1 MIKHELLAPAG
12 NMDCLKQ
19 AVFSGA
25 DAVYVGCKKFGARKF
40 ANNFSDD
47 EIVEAIKFCHLYGV
61 KIYATMNTLVKNDE
75 VPSFL
80 EQVEFL
86 HKNGIDAILIQDFGM
101 LCLVLEKYPNLEVHA
116 STQAN
121 TSSKETAELFYKLGV
136 KRVVFSR
143 EMSLEEIDSID
154 VPIEKEVF
162 VHGALCICYSGCC
175 LMSSQ
180 IGHRSGNLGECAG
193 SCRLPYSLRY
203 QGNTLIS
210 NKYLLSTKE
219 LNTAN
224 NFKKLLNSS
233 ILCFKIEGRMKSPEY
248 VGFITRFYR
257 NLIDNYDQINI
268 EESNNQL
275 KTIFNR
281 GFTAGHLFDCKNI
294 MNTKSPNHIG
304 LEIGKTLEVTNDKI
318 KIKLTKPINQQDGI
332 RFLNSNKGLIVNY
345 LYDKNNKLVNTAS
358 NICYVDNKIG
368 LTENDIVCKT
378 LDYNLNNSLKELPK
392 KKIQVSITVDAHI
405 GKELSIQVIDDQE
418 NKVSLKGNVVEK
430 AKTEPISIERVQQQ
444 VSKLGNTP
452 YVCQKIYL
460 NCDENIFISIK
471 ELNDIRRTAIEKL
484 TTVRQSCQVNF
495 KSSPITFKKLETNQS
510 NPSIVA
516 VVKTEEQ
523 LLECLANNVETIYT
537 EVSDLYNKYKKY
549 SNVHYKSKRCQ
560 ISQVNNVYNNSIVSD
575 YFDFSKYENLAGDYG
590 LNVYNIYTAY
600 YLFSMGLKSITIS
613 VELSQEEVESFIR
626 LYETTF
632 KEKANF
638 QMLCYGTVENMII
651 KGNILNITKDDYNY
665 SLSDIKNRVFPV
677 FYDGC
682 LTHVMNFEQRKESLS
697 QFLKENIQIRLD
709 FHLETKNEVYSIIKK
724 YQHKNTI

>member
-12 NMDCLKQ
+12 NMECLKQ

-40 ANNFSDD
+40 ASNFTND
-47 EIVEAIKFCHLYGV
+47 EIIEAIKLCHLYGV

-75 VPSFL
+75 VDSFL

-121 TSSKETAELFYKLGV
+121 TSSKETAKLFYKLGV

-143 EMSLEEIDSID
+143 EMSLEEINSID

-193 SCRLPYSLRY
+193 SCRLPY
-203 QGNTLIS
+203 TLKHNGKILAN

-219 LNTAN
+219 LNAST
-224 NFKKLLNSS
+224 NFKELLESN

-257 NLIDNYDQINI
+257 NLIDNYEQTNI
-268 EESNNQL
+268 KEANSQL

-281 GFTAGHLFDCKNI
+281 GFTTGHLFNCTEEEL

-304 LEIGKTLEVTNDKI
+304 LQIGKVIEVTKDRI
-318 KIKLTKPINQQDGI
+318 KIKLDKPLNQQDGI

-345 LYDKNNKLVNTAS
+345 LYNKNKKLVNTAS
-358 NICYVDNKIG
+358 DICYVDNKIG

-378 LDYNLNNSLKELPK
+378 IDYNLNKSLKELPSR
-392 KKIQVSITVDAHI
+392 KIPVTITVESYI
-405 GKELSIQVIDDQE
+405 GKNLLIELTDDE
-418 NKVSLKGNVVEK
+418 NNKISLQGNIVEK
-430 AKTEPISIERVQQQ
+430 AKTEAITQERIKQQ

-452 YVCQKIYL
+452 FECQSVHLK
-460 NCDENIFISIK
+460 CDEGIFISIK
-471 ELNDIRRTAIEKL
+471 ELNDIRRSAVEELIQK
-484 TTVRQSCQVNF
+484 RQNCKVKFESKNVE
-495 KSSPITFKKLETNQS
+495 FKKLQTKKMS
-510 NPSIVA
+510 PGIVA

-523 LLECLANNVETIYT
+523 LLTCLSNNIERIYT
-537 EVSDLYNKYKKY
+537 EVKPLYEKYKCKH
-549 SNVHYKSKRCQ
+549 NVFYKSKRCQ
-560 ISQVNNVYNNSIVSD
+560 LELKDNVYNSSLVSD
-575 YFDFSKYENLAGDYG
+575 YFDFSKYEDLFGDYG

-600 YLFSMGLKSITIS
+600 YLYKLGLNGITLS
-613 VELSQEEVESFIR
+613 VELSQLEIEQFIR

-632 KEKANF
+632 KEKSTF

-651 KGNILNITKDDYNY
+651 KGNILNINKDDYDY
-665 SLSDIKNRVFPV
+665 CLTDIKSRVFPI
-677 FYDGC
+677 FYDGV
-682 LTHVMNFEQRKESLS
+682 LTHVMNFEQRKEKLS
-697 QFLKENIQIRLD
+697 SYLKENIQIRLD
-709 FHLETKNEVYSIIKK
+709 FHQETKDEVYSIIKK
-724 YQHKNTI
+724 YQ

>member
-12 NMDCLKQ
+12 NMECLKQ
-19 AVFSGA
+19 AIFSGA

-40 ANNFSDD
+40 ASNFTND
-47 EIVEAIKFCHLYGV
+47 EIIEAIKLCHLYGV

-75 VPSFL
+75 VDSFL
-80 EQVEFL
+80 NQVEFL

-143 EMSLEEIDSID
+143 EMSLEEINSID

-193 SCRLPYSLRY
+193 SCRLPY
-203 QGNTLIS
+203 TLKHNGKILAN

-219 LNTAN
+219 LNTST
-224 NFKKLLNSS
+224 NFKELLESN

-257 NLIDNYDQINI
+257 NLIDNYEQTNI
-268 EESNNQL
+268 KKANSEL

-281 GFTAGHLFDCKNI
+281 GFTTGHLFNCTEEEL

-304 LEIGKTLEVTNDKI
+304 LEIGKVIEVTKDKI
-318 KIKLTKPINQQDGI
+318 KIKLDKPLNQQDGI

-345 LYDKNNKLVNTAS
+345 LYNKNKKLVNTATD
-358 NICYVDNKIG
+358 ICYIDNKIG

-378 LDYNLNNSLKELPK
+378 IDYNLNKSLKELPSR
-392 KKIQVSITVDAHI
+392 KIPVTITVEAHI
-405 GKELSIQVIDDQE
+405 SKNLSIELIDDQN
-418 NKVSLKGNVVEK
+418 NKISLQGNIVEK
-430 AKTEPISIERVQQQ
+430 ARTEAITQERIKQQA
-444 VSKLGNTP
+444 SKLGNTP
-452 YVCQKIYL
+452 FECQNVHLK
-460 NCDENIFISIK
+460 CDEEIFISIK
-471 ELNDIRRTAIEKL
+471 ELNDIRRSAVEKL
-484 TTVRQSCQVNF
+484 IKKRQNCKVKFESKNVE
-495 KSSPITFKKLETNQS
+495 FKKLQIEKMS
-510 NPSIVA
+510 PGIVA

-523 LLECLANNVETIYT
+523 LLTCLSNNIEKIYT
-537 EVSDLYNKYKKY
+537 EVKPLYEKYKCKH
-549 SNVHYKSKRCQ
+549 NVFYKSKRCQ
-560 ISQVNNVYNNSIVSD
+560 LELKDNVYNSSLVSD
-575 YFDFSKYENLAGDYG
+575 YFNFSKYEDLFGDYG

-600 YLFSMGLKSITIS
+600 YLYKLGLNGITLS
-613 VELSQEEVESFIR
+613 VELSQLEIEQFII

-632 KEKANF
+632 KEKSTF

-651 KGNILNITKDDYNY
+651 KGNILNINKDDYDY
-665 SLSDIKNRVFPV
+665 CLTDIKSRVFPV
-677 FYDGC
+677 FYDGV
-682 LTHVMNFEQRKESLS
+682 LTHVMNFEQRKEKLS
-697 QFLKENIQIRLD
+697 PYLKENIQIRLD
-709 FHLETKNEVYSIIKK
+709 FHQETKDEVYSIIKK
-724 YQHKNTI
+724 YQ

>member
-12 NMDCLKQ
+12 NMECLKQ
-19 AVFSGA
+19 AIFSGA

-40 ANNFSDD
+40 ASNFTND
-47 EIVEAIKFCHLYGV
+47 EIIEAIKLCHLYGV

-75 VPSFL
+75 VDSFL
-80 EQVEFL
+80 KQVEFL

-143 EMSLEEIDSID
+143 EMSLEEINSID

-193 SCRLPYSLRY
+193 SCRLPY
-203 QGNTLIS
+203 TLKHNGKILAN

-219 LNTAN
+219 LNTST
-224 NFKKLLNSS
+224 NFKELLESN

-257 NLIDNYDQINI
+257 NLIDNYEQTNI
-268 EESNNQL
+268 KEANSEL

-281 GFTAGHLFDCKNI
+281 GFTTGHLFNCTEEEL

-304 LEIGKTLEVTNDKI
+304 LQIGKVIEVTKDKI
-318 KIKLTKPINQQDGI
+318 KIKLDKPLNQQDGI

-345 LYDKNNKLVNTAS
+345 LYNKNKKLVNTATD
-358 NICYVDNKIG
+358 ICYIDNKIG

-378 LDYNLNNSLKELPK
+378 IDYNLNKSLKELPSR
-392 KKIQVSITVDAHI
+392 KIPVTITVEAHI
-405 GKELSIQVIDDQE
+405 SKNLSIELIDDQN
-418 NKVSLKGNVVEK
+418 NKISLQGNIVEK
-430 AKTEPISIERVQQQ
+430 ARTEAITQERIKQQA
-444 VSKLGNTP
+444 SKLGNTP
-452 YVCQKIYL
+452 FECQNVHLK
-460 NCDENIFISIK
+460 CDEEIFISIK
-471 ELNDIRRTAIEKL
+471 ELNDIRRSAVEKL
-484 TTVRQSCQVNF
+484 IKKRQNCKVKFESKNVE
-495 KSSPITFKKLETNQS
+495 FKKLQTEKMS
-510 NPSIVA
+510 PGIVA
-516 VVKTEEQ
+516 IVKTEEQ
-523 LLECLANNVETIYT
+523 LLTCLSNNIERIYT
-537 EVSDLYNKYKKY
+537 EVKPLYEKYKCKQT
-549 SNVHYKSKRCQ
+549 VFYKSKRCQ
-560 ISQVNNVYNNSIVSD
+560 LELKDNVYNSSLVSD
-575 YFDFSKYENLAGDYG
+575 YFDFSKYEELSGDYG

-600 YLFSMGLKSITIS
+600 YLHKLGIQAVTLS
-613 VELSQEEVESFIR
+613 VELSQLEIEQFIR
-626 LYETTF
+626 LYESTF
-632 KEKANF
+632 KEKSTF

-651 KGNILNITKDDYNY
+651 KGNILNINKDDFDYR
-665 SLSDIKNRVFPV
+665 LTDIKSRVFPI
-677 FYDGC
+677 FYDGV
-682 LTHVMNFEQRKESLS
+682 LTHVMNFEQRREKLS
-697 QFLKENIQIRLD
+697 SYLKENIQIRLD
-709 FHLETKNEVYSIIKK
+709 FHQETKDEVYSIIKK
-724 YQHKNTI
+724 YQ

>member
-12 NMDCLKQ
+12 NMECLKQ

-40 ANNFSDD
+40 ASNFTND
-47 EIVEAIKFCHLYGV
+47 EIIEAIKLCHLYGV

-75 VPSFL
+75 VDSFL

-121 TSSKETAELFYKLGV
+121 TSSKETAKLFYKLGV

-143 EMSLEEIDSID
+143 EMSLEEINSID
-154 VPIEKEVF
+154 IPIEKEVF

-193 SCRLPYSLRY
+193 SCRLPY
-203 QGNTLIS
+203 TLKHNGKMLAN

-219 LNTAN
+219 LNTSI
-224 NFKKLLNSS
+224 NFKELLKSN

-257 NLIDNYDQINI
+257 NLIDNYEQTNI
-268 EESNNQL
+268 KEANSQL

-281 GFTAGHLFDCKNI
+281 GFTTGHLFNCTEEEL

-304 LEIGKTLEVTNDKI
+304 LQIGKVIEVTKDKI
-318 KIKLTKPINQQDGI
+318 KIKLDKPLNQQDGI

-345 LYDKNNKLVNTAS
+345 LYNKNKKLVNTAS
-358 NICYVDNKIG
+358 DICYVDNKIG

-378 LDYNLNNSLKELPK
+378 IDYNLNKSLKELPSR
-392 KKIQVSITVDAHI
+392 KIPVTITVEAHI
-405 GKELSIQVIDDQE
+405 NKNLSIELIDDQN
-418 NKVSLKGNVVEK
+418 NKISLQGNIVEK
-430 AKTEPISIERVQQQ
+430 ARTEAITQERIKQQI
-444 VSKLGNTP
+444 SKLGNTP
-452 YVCQKIYL
+452 FECQNVRLK
-460 NCDENIFISIK
+460 CDEEIFISIK
-471 ELNDIRRTAIEKL
+471 ELNDIRRSAVEELIHK
-484 TTVRQSCQVNF
+484 RQNCKVKFESKNVE
-495 KSSPITFKKLETNQS
+495 FKKIQTKKMT
-510 NPSIVA
+510 PGIVA

-523 LLECLANNVETIYT
+523 LLTCLSNNIEKIYT
-537 EVSDLYNKYKKY
+537 EVKPLYEKYKCKH
-549 SNVHYKSKRCQ
+549 NVFYKSKRCQ
-560 ISQVNNVYNNSIVSD
+560 LELKDNVYNSSLVSD
-575 YFDFSKYENLAGDYG
+575 YFNFSKYEDLFGDYG

-600 YLFSMGLKSITIS
+600 YLYKLGLKGVTLS
-613 VELSQEEVESFIR
+613 VELSQLEIEQFIR
-626 LYETTF
+626 LYESTF
-632 KEKANF
+632 KEKSTF
-638 QMLCYGTVENMII
+638 QMLCYGRVENMII
-651 KGNILNITKDDYNY
+651 KGNILNINKDDYDY
-665 SLSDIKNRVFPV
+665 CLTDIKSRIFPI
-677 FYDGC
+677 FYDGV
-682 LTHVMNFEQRKESLS
+682 LTHVMNFEQRQEKLS
-697 QFLKENIQIRLD
+697 AYLKENIQIRLD
-709 FHLETKNEVYSIIKK
+709 FHKETKDEVYSIIKK
-724 YQHKNTI
+724 YQ

>member
-12 NMDCLKQ
+12 NMECLKQ

-40 ANNFSDD
+40 ASNFTND
-47 EIVEAIKFCHLYGV
+47 EIIEAIRLCHLYGV
-61 KIYATMNTLVKNDE
+61 KIYATMNTLIKNDE
-75 VPSFL
+75 VDSFL
-80 EQVEFL
+80 NQVEFL

-143 EMSLEEIDSID
+143 EMSLEEITSID

-193 SCRLPYSLRY
+193 SCRLPY
-203 QGNTLIS
+203 TLKHKGQILAN

-219 LNTAN
+219 LNTSI
-224 NFKKLLNSS
+224 NFKKLLESN

-257 NLIDNYDQINI
+257 NLIDNYEQTNI
-268 EESNNQL
+268 KKANSQL

-281 GFTAGHLFDCKNI
+281 GFTTGHLFNCTEEEL

-304 LEIGKTLEVTNDKI
+304 LQIGKAIEVTKDKI
-318 KIKLTKPINQQDGI
+318 KIKLDKPLNQQDGI

-345 LYDKNNKLVNTAS
+345 LYNKNKKLVNTAS
-358 NICYVDNKIG
+358 DVCYIDNKIG

-378 LDYNLNNSLKELPK
+378 IDYNLNKTLKELPSR
-392 KKIQVSITVDAHI
+392 KIPVTITVEAHI
-405 GKELSIQVIDDQE
+405 GKNLSMELIDDQN
-418 NKVSLKGNVVEK
+418 NKISLQGNIVEK
-430 AKTEPISIERVQQQ
+430 ARTGAITQERIEQQ

-452 YVCQKIYL
+452 FECQNVHLK
-460 NCDENIFISIK
+460 CDEEIFISIK
-471 ELNDIRRTAIEKL
+471 ELNDIRRSAVEKL
-484 TTVRQSCQVNF
+484 IQKRQNCKVKFESKNVE
-495 KSSPITFKKLETNQS
+495 FKKLQTKKMS
-510 NPSIVA
+510 PGTIA
-516 VVKTEEQ
+516 IVKTEEQ
-523 LLECLANNVETIYT
+523 LLTCLSNNIERIYT
-537 EVSDLYNKYKKY
+537 EEKQLYEKYKCKQ
-549 SNVHYKSKRCQ
+549 NVFYKSKRCQ
-560 ISQVNNVYNNSIVSD
+560 LELKDNVYNSSLVSD
-575 YFDFSKYENLAGDYG
+575 YFDFSKYEDLFGDYG

-600 YLFSMGLKSITIS
+600 YLYKLGLQAVTIS
-613 VELSQEEVESFIR
+613 VELSQLEIEQFIR
-626 LYETTF
+626 LYESTF
-632 KEKANF
+632 KEKSTF

-651 KGNILNITKDDYNY
+651 KGNILNINKGDYDY
-665 SLSDIKNRVFPV
+665 CLTDIKSRVFPI
-677 FYDGC
+677 FYDGV
-682 LTHVMNFEQRKESLS
+682 LTHVMNFEQRKEKISS
-697 QFLKENIQIRLD
+697 YLKENIQIRLD
-709 FHLETKNEVYSIIKK
+709 FHQETEDEVYSIIKK
-724 YQHKNTI
+724 YQ

>member
-12 NMDCLKQ
+12 NMECLKQ
-19 AVFSGA
+19 AIFSGA

-40 ANNFSDD
+40 ASNFTND
-47 EIVEAIKFCHLYGV
+47 EIIEAIKLCHLYGV

-75 VPSFL
+75 VNLFL
-80 EQVEFL
+80 DQVEFL

-143 EMSLEEIDSID
+143 EMSLEEINSID

-193 SCRLPYSLRY
+193 SCRLPY
-203 QGNTLIS
+203 TLKHNGKILAN

-219 LNTAN
+219 LNTST
-224 NFKKLLNSS
+224 NFKELLESN
-233 ILCFKIEGRMKSPEY
+233 ILCFKIEGRMKSPVY

-257 NLIDNYDQINI
+257 NLIDTYEQTNI
-268 EESNNQL
+268 KEANSEL

-281 GFTAGHLFDCKNI
+281 GFTTGHLFNCTEEEL

-304 LEIGKTLEVTNDKI
+304 LQIGKVIEVTKDKI
-318 KIKLTKPINQQDGI
+318 KIKLDKPLNQQDGI

-345 LYDKNNKLVNTAS
+345 LYNKNKKLVNTAS
-358 NICYVDNKIG
+358 DICYIDNKIG

-378 LDYNLNNSLKELPK
+378 IDYNLNKSLKELPSR
-392 KKIQVSITVDAHI
+392 KIPVTITVEAHI
-405 GKELSIQVIDDQE
+405 GKNLSIELIDDQN
-418 NKVSLKGNVVEK
+418 NKISLQGNIVEK
-430 AKTEPISIERVQQQ
+430 ARTEAITQERIKQQ

-452 YVCQKIYL
+452 FECQNVHLK
-460 NCDENIFISIK
+460 CDEEIFISIK
-471 ELNDIRRTAIEKL
+471 ELNDIRRSAVEELIQK
-484 TTVRQSCQVNF
+484 RQNCKVKFESKNVE
-495 KSSPITFKKLETNQS
+495 FKKLQTKKMS
-510 NPSIVA
+510 PGIVA
-516 VVKTEEQ
+516 IVKTEEQ
-523 LLECLANNVETIYT
+523 LLTCLSNNIERIYT
-537 EVSDLYNKYKKY
+537 EVKPLYEKYKCKQ
-549 SNVHYKSKRCQ
+549 NVFYKSKRCQ
-560 ISQVNNVYNNSIVSD
+560 LELKDNVYNSSLVSD
-575 YFDFSKYENLAGDYG
+575 YFDFSKHEDLFGDYG

-600 YLFSMGLKSITIS
+600 YLYKLGLQAVTLS
-613 VELSQEEVESFIR
+613 VELSQLEIEQFIR
-626 LYETTF
+626 LYESTF
-632 KEKANF
+632 KEKSTF

-651 KGNILNITKDDYNY
+651 KGKILNINKDDYDY
-665 SLSDIKNRVFPV
+665 CLTDIKSRVFPI
-677 FYDGC
+677 FYDGV
-682 LTHVMNFEQRKESLS
+682 LTHVMNFEQRKEKLS
-697 QFLKENIQIRLD
+697 AYLKENIQIRLD
-709 FHLETKNEVYSIIKK
+709 FHQETKDEVYSIIKK
-724 YQHKNTI
+724 YQ